1 MEEQIYEAE
10 LVDEA
15 AVSGS
20 GATRSLN
27 TALGATIAVVLVFL
41 MMSRAIGAPLQD
53 QAIEES
59 LDGYTPIA
67 DRHLQNYYTDD
78 QNSYVLKN
86 GSLRGPDGASL
97 WLGTHHFVEFELPL
111 EEGGAAPNGKV
122 SLAVWVPIME
132 DGMTVPVI
140 AEFGPYF
147 DEASVETGGIE
158 EPGTW
163 LGTMIIEQIVPHG
176 FAFAQVSVMGTGR
189 SNHCMDLMGTAEQL
203 GVDAAVTWL
212 GSQNWSNGNVGM
224 IGKSY
229 DGSTPWQAAMFGN
242 EHLTT
247 IVPISGLIGVMELM
261 WRNGSSEARAP
272 IMHNGVYGSYGID
285 GDLEDSGNMCPDYI
299 AGPATGGAAWAW
311 GGEAAGTYWAE
322 RYFLDRVLE
331 NYNGSVYLIQ
341 GMHDWNVDPHMAVP
355 TINLLYDNGIEAKG
369 LFGQWDHDYPD
380 RPQIMF
386 DRSGVGRGIEAFP
399 EMVRMDW
406 MQDLLEW
413 FTYYLKEDGP
423 KPWLGVE
430 IQSNQGPWRFEDR
443 YPMSNTNEL
452 LWELGSSDLASV
464 GGGNTIFPDAS
475 SGPVYET
482 APLEEPLYFGGLP
495 RLHVNVNTATV
506 GGQIYALLED
516 CDGANCIHIGHAIMD
531 LRYHAGGADEQT
543 WTPVFE
549 EITALMEFFPMDVEV
564 AAGHTIKL
572 TLRSTGEDYLPSAAS
587 TAVTVVNAGST
598 LQLDTFDPS
607 TREYYKT
614 VQCTAQICLDNLEV
628 S

>member
-1 MEEQIYEAE
+1 MDEQVLEAE
-10 LVDEA
+10 LAKELPV
-15 AVSGS
+15 VKSS
-20 GATRSLN
+20 STNSLN
-27 TALGATIAVVLVFL
+27 AAIGATIAVVLVFL
-41 MMSRAIGAPLQD
+41 MLSRTLGAPLEE

-59 LDGYTPIA
+59 IDGYTPIWE
-67 DRHLQNYYTDD
+67 RYNDD
-78 QNSYVLKN
+78 YITGGQNSYVLEN
-86 GSLRGPDGASL
+86 GTLTGPDNASL
-97 WLGTHHFVEFELPL
+97 WLGTHHFVEFDLPV
-111 EEGGAAPNGKV
+111 EEGGAAPNGQV
-122 SLAVWVPIME
+122 SLAVWVPVM
-132 DGMTVPVI
+132 DDNMTVPVI

-163 LGTMIIEQIVPHG
+163 LGTMMIEQIIPHG

-212 GSQNWSNGNVGM
+212 GTQEWSNGNVGM

-272 IMHNGVYGSYGID
+272 IMHNGVYGSYGLD
-285 GDLEDSGNMCPDYI
+285 GDLEDTGNMCPDYI

-311 GGEAAGTYWAE
+311 GSEAAGDYWGE
-322 RYFLDRVLE
+322 RYFLDRVID

-355 TINLLYDNGIEAKG
+355 TINRLYDADIEAKG

-386 DRSGVGRGIEAFP
+386 DRSGVGRGGEAFP

-413 FTYYLKEDGP
+413 FTYYLKNEGP
-423 KPWLGVE
+423 QPWLGVE
-430 IQSNQGPWRFEDR
+430 IQSNQGEWRFEDR
-443 YPMSNTNEL
+443 YPMSETTEVI
-452 LWELGSSDLASV
+452 WELGSADLVSS
-464 GGGNTIFPDAS
+464 GDGNAVRPDAS
-475 SGPVYET
+475 SGPVYQT
-482 APLEEPLYFGGLP
+482 PPLEEDLYFGGLP
-495 RLHVNVNTATV
+495 RLHVNVNTATL
-506 GGQIYALLED
+506 GGQIYALMED
-516 CDGANCIHIGHAIMD
+516 CYEGTCIHIGHAIMD
-531 LRYHAGGADEQT
+531 LRYHAGGSQVQT

-549 EITALMEFFPMDVEV
+549 EITAVMEFFPMDVEV
-564 AAGHTIKL
+564 EAGHSIKL

-587 TAVTVVNAGST
+587 TLVTVVDEGST
-598 LQLDTFDPS
+598 LQLDVFDPA
-607 TREYYKT
+607 TREYYEI
-614 VQCTAQICLDNLEV
+614 VQCTAQICLDNA
-628 S
+628 

>member
-1 MEEQIYEAE
+1 MDEQVLEAE
-10 LVDEA
+10 LAKALPVDKPN
-15 AVSGS
+15 S
-20 GATRSLN
+20 TNSLN
-27 TALGATIAVVLVFL
+27 AAIGATIAVVLVFL
-41 MMSRAIGAPLQD
+41 MLSRTIGAPLEE

-59 LDGYTPIA
+59 IDGYTPIWE
-67 DRHLQNYYTDD
+67 RYTEDYITGGE
-78 QNSYVLKN
+78 NSYVLEN
-86 GSLRGPDGASL
+86 GTLTGPDNASL
-97 WLGTHHFVEFELPL
+97 WLGTHHFVEFDLPV

-122 SLAVWVPIME
+122 SLAVWIPDME
-132 DGMTVPVI
+132 DNMTVPVI

-158 EPGTW
+158 EPSTW
-163 LGTMIIEQIVPHG
+163 LGTMMIEQIIPHG

-212 GSQNWSNGNVGM
+212 GTQDWSNGNVGM

-272 IMHNGVYGSYGID
+272 IMHNGVYGSYGLD
-285 GDLEDSGNMCPDYI
+285 GDLEDTGNMCPDYI

-311 GGEAAGTYWAE
+311 GSEAAGDYWGE
-322 RYFLDRVLE
+322 RYFLDRVID

-355 TINLLYDNGIEAKG
+355 TINRLYDADIEAKG

-386 DRSGVGRGIEAFP
+386 DRSGVGRGGEAFP

-413 FTYYLKEDGP
+413 FTYYLKEEGP
-423 KPWLGVE
+423 QPWLGVE
-430 IQSNQGPWRFEDR
+430 IQSNQGQWRFEDR
-443 YPMSNTNEL
+443 YPMSETTEVI
-452 LWELGSSDLASV
+452 WELGSAELVSS
-464 GGGNTIFPDAS
+464 GEGNTIRPDAS
-475 SGPVYET
+475 SGPVYQT
-482 APLEEPLYFGGLP
+482 PPLEEDLYFGGLP
-495 RLHVNVNTATV
+495 RLHVNVNTATM
-506 GGQIYALLED
+506 GGQIYALMED
-516 CDGANCIHIGHAIMD
+516 CYEGTCIHIGHAIMD
-531 LRYHAGGADEQT
+531 LRYHAGGSQVQT

-549 EITALMEFFPMDVEV
+549 EITAVMEFFPMDVEV
-564 AAGHTIKL
+564 EAGHSIKL

-587 TAVTVVNAGST
+587 TLVTVVDAGST
-598 LQLDTFDPS
+598 LQLDVFDPE
-607 TREYYKT
+607 TRQYYQI
-614 VQCTAQICLDNLEV
+614 VQCTAQICLDNA
-628 S
+628 

>member
-1 MEEQIYEAE
+1 MDEQVLEAE
-10 LVDEA
+10 LAKALPVDKPN
-15 AVSGS
+15 S
-20 GATRSLN
+20 TNSLN
-27 TALGATIAVVLVFL
+27 AAIGATIAVVLVFL
-41 MMSRAIGAPLQD
+41 MLSRTIGAPLEE

-59 LDGYTPIA
+59 MEGYTPIWE
-67 DRHLQNYYTDD
+67 RYMDD
-78 QNSYVLKN
+78 YITGGQNSYVVEN
-86 GSLRGPDGASL
+86 GTLTGPDNASL
-97 WLGTHHFVEFELPL
+97 WLGTHHFVEFDLPV

-122 SLAVWVPIME
+122 SLAVWIPDME
-132 DGMTVPVI
+132 DNMTVPVI

-163 LGTMIIEQIVPHG
+163 LGTMMIEQIIPHG

-212 GSQNWSNGNVGM
+212 GTQDWSNGNVGM

-272 IMHNGVYGSYGID
+272 IMHNGVYGSYGLD
-285 GDLEDSGNMCPDYI
+285 GDLEDTGNMCPDYI

-311 GGEAAGTYWAE
+311 GSEAAGDYWGE
-322 RYFLDRVLE
+322 RYFLDRVID

-355 TINLLYDNGIEAKG
+355 TINRLYDADIEAKG

-386 DRSGVGRGIEAFP
+386 DRSGVGRGGEAFP

-413 FTYYLKEDGP
+413 FTYYLKEEGP
-423 KPWLGVE
+423 QPWLGVE
-430 IQSNQGPWRFEDR
+430 IQSNQGQWRFEDR
-443 YPMSNTNEL
+443 YPMSETTEVI
-452 LWELGSSDLASV
+452 WELGSADLVSS
-464 GGGNTIFPDAS
+464 GDGNMIRPDTS
-475 SGPVYET
+475 SGPVYQT
-482 APLEEPLYFGGLP
+482 PPLEEDLYFGGLP
-495 RLHVNVNTATV
+495 RLHVNVNTATM
-506 GGQIYALLED
+506 GGQIYALMED
-516 CDGANCIHIGHAIMD
+516 CYEGTCIHIGHAIMD
-531 LRYHAGGADEQT
+531 LRYHAGGSQVQT

-549 EITALMEFFPMDVEV
+549 EITAVMEFFPMDVEV
-564 AAGHTIKL
+564 EAGHSIKL

-587 TAVTVVNAGST
+587 TLVTVVDAGST
-598 LQLDTFDPS
+598 LQLDVFDPE
-607 TREYYKT
+607 TRQYYQI
-614 VQCTAQICLDNLEV
+614 VQCTAQICLDNA
-628 S
+628 